1 MTSIATK
8 TINVIGDKIF
18 NYLPIEDVFN
28 CRKVNKQCKI
38 ILDDPIFLLKLLKAF
53 GHPEECH
60 KKWINLLQNCQERGI
75 SKKVFTTM
83 LLQKIWN
90 SSKLIPK
97 TKNPK
102 LFQKWQLTMPP
113 IYNTTKKGCFDVVKV
128 IAELDKD
135 FFKPLKHWKKRIK
148 WRPFNEAAINGH
160 FEIAEFIDS
169 RIQTQKL
176 SKQAERAMW
185 FSRSRCMYLA
195 MSSKSNEI
203 VKFLALHIKN
213 PLSYMKH
220 QKTAIHFAAEIGDIE
235 LLEFFLE
242 YTDNVHTIVPYG
254 FSGYEMTS
262 NIVTVVLERIEDGFE
277 YCHNIINVILLT

>member
-1 MTSIATK
+1 MKMATP
-8 TINVIGDKIF
+8 VFDLLGPRIF
-18 NYLPIEDVFN
+18 FLLPIEDILN
-28 CRKVNKQCKI
+28 CRKVSKQFKI
-38 ILDDPIFLLKLLKAF
+38 ILDDPISLLKLLKAF
-53 GHPEECH
+53 GHPGECH
-60 KKWINLLQNCQERGI
+60 NKWIHLLQKCQEKGI
-75 SKKVFTTM
+75 SKETFTLM

-102 LFQKWQLTMPP
+102 IFQKWQLAMPP
-113 IYNTTKKGCFDVVKV
+113 IYNATKIGCLDVVKV

-135 FFKPLKHWKKRIK
+135 YYKPLKHWKKKIK

-185 FSRSRCMYLA
+185 FSRSRCMYSA

-220 QKTAIHFAAEIGDIE
+220 QRTAIHFAARIGDIE

-254 FSGYEMTS
+254 FIGYEMTS
-262 NIVTVVLERIEDGFE
+262 NIVTKVLERIEDGFE